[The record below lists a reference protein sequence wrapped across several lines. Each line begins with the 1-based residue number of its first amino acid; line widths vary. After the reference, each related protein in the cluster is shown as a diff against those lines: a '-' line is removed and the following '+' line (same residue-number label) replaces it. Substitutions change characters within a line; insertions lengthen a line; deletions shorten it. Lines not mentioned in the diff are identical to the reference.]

1 MVTAAVLAALGLALV
16 WLLFSGRDSAPEPT
30 ARRLVDAEI
39 DYAELEQAEREVREA
54 DDADGVR
61 DWGPGATPPPVA

>member
-1 MVTAAVLAALGLALV
+1 MATAAILAVLGLALV
-16 WLLFSGRDSAPEPT
+16 WLFFSGRDSAPEPT
-30 ARRLVDAEI
+30 ARRTVNSEI
-39 DYAELEQAEREVREA
+39 DYAELEQAERDVRDA

>member
-1 MVTAAVLAALGLALV
+1 MGTAAVLAVLGLALA

-30 ARRLVDAEI
+30 ARRVVNAEI
-39 DYAELEQAEREVREA
+39 DYAELEQAEREVQEA
-54 DDADGVR
+54 DDAEAVR

>member
-1 MVTAAVLAALGLALV
+1 MVTAAVLAALGLALL

-30 ARRLVDAEI
+30 ARRVVSADI

-54 DDADGVR
+54 DDADSVR
-61 DWGPGATPPPVA
+61 DWGPGAGPPPVA